1 MDDVEMPYS
10 ENKIT
15 LSESDLKELFAL
27 FTSATRYEKRQI
39 YDPTSDDHFL
49 NTNLAEEYSLTE
61 EKREYALDAWR
72 AVLYFL
78 HLRGYKL
85 TRIGEEIDLSFS
97 EDEFID

>member
-1 MDDVEMPYS
+1 MPS
-10 ENKIT
+10 LGNKIT

-27 FTSATRYEKRQI
+27 FTSVTKYEKRRI
-39 YDPTSDDHFL
+39 YDPANDDHFL
-49 NTNLAEEYSLTE
+49 KTNLAEEYSLTE

-85 TRIGEEIDLSFS
+85 TRIDEEIDLSFS